1 MQHVNRKARIDL
13 IGRDGKMKPLS
24 ILVADDDEKIVKLLS
39 LILAEEGWHVLTA
52 HDGAEVIQ
60 ITDKYSPDL
69 VVLDIIMPKLD
80 GFEVCRQLRQRS
92 RIPIIALSARGDI
105 ADKVK
110 CLNLG
115 ADDYITKPFG
125 VSELIARINAVF
137 RRNEINDT
145 VLPVSPF
152 ICDGIKIDFDQ
163 RRVYVFDNEV
173 NLTPTEYNL
182 LLELVTNINK
192 TLTYVHLLAKV
203 WGPEFKEER
212 EYLHVYIGHLRN
224 KLEFEPKNPKY
235 IISVPRVGYRF
246 QK

>member
-1 MQHVNRKARIDL
+1 
-13 IGRDGKMKPLS
+13 MKPLN
-24 ILVADDDEKIVKLLS
+24 ILVADDDEKIVKLLR
-39 LILAEEGWHVLTA
+39 LILSEEGWNVLIA
-52 HDGAEVIQ
+52 RDGAEVIRM
-60 ITDKYSPDL
+60 TDKYSPDL
-69 VVLDIIMPKLD
+69 LVLDIVMPKMD
-80 GFEVCRQLRQRS
+80 GFEVCRQLRLRS
-92 RIPIIALSARGDI
+92 RIPIIALSARGEI
-105 ADKVK
+105 ADKVR

-137 RRNEINDT
+137 RRNEISDF
-145 VLPVSPF
+145 VPRKSPF
-152 ICDGIKIDFDQ
+152 ICDNIKINFSQ
-163 RRVYVFDNEV
+163 RRVYLLDNEV

-182 LLELVTNINK
+182 LIELVSNIDK
-192 TLTYVHLLAKV
+192 TLTYVHLLAKI

-224 KLEFEPKNPKY
+224 KLESDPKNPKY

>member
-1 MQHVNRKARIDL
+1 
-13 IGRDGKMKPLS
+13 MKPLS

-39 LILAEEGWHVLTA
+39 LILSEEGWNVLIA
-52 HDGAEVIQ
+52 RDGAEVIRMA
-60 ITDKYSPDL
+60 DKYSPDL
-69 VVLDIIMPKLD
+69 LVLDIVMPKMD

-92 RIPIIALSARGDI
+92 RIPIIALSACGEI

-115 ADDYITKPFG
+115 ADDYMTKPFG

-137 RRNEINDT
+137 RRNEINEFVPRT
-145 VLPVSPF
+145 SPF
-152 ICDGIKIDFDQ
+152 ICDSIKIDFNQ
-163 RRVYVFDNEV
+163 RRVYLLNNEV

-182 LLELVTNINK
+182 LVELVSNIDK
-192 TLTYVHLLAKV
+192 TLTYVHLLAKI

-224 KLEFEPKNPKY
+224 KLETDPKKPKY
-235 IISVPRVGYRF
+235 IISVPRVGYSF

>member
-1 MQHVNRKARIDL
+1 
-13 IGRDGKMKPLS
+13 MKPLS

-39 LILAEEGWHVLTA
+39 LILSEEGWNVLIA
-52 HDGAEVIQ
+52 RDGAEVIQ
-60 ITDKYSPDL
+60 MTDKYSPDL
-69 VVLDIIMPKLD
+69 LVLDIVMPKID

-92 RIPIIALSARGDI
+92 RIPIIALSARGEI
-105 ADKVK
+105 ADKVR

-137 RRNEINDT
+137 RRNEISNF
-145 VLPVSPF
+145 VPRISPF
-152 ICDGIKIDFDQ
+152 ICDSIKIDYSQ
-163 RRVYVFDNEV
+163 RRVYLLDNEV

-182 LLELVTNINK
+182 LVELVTNIDK
-192 TLTYVHLLAKV
+192 TLTYVHLLAKI

-224 KLEFEPKNPKY
+224 KLESDPKNPRY
-235 IISVPRVGYRF
+235 IISVPRIGYRF